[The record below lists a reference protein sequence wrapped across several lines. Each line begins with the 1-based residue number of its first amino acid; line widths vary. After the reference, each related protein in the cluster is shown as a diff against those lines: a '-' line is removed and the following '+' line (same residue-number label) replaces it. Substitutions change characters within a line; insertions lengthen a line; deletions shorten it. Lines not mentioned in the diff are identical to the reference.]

1 MPDIKLMSNLAQM
14 LLLAVTLCYSML
26 ALAEEAVVTQPAPE
40 PEPETVPIVAET
52 PPVTAVPDVFDPLE
66 STRNYLSSGV
76 TRFASYIDSYFGGNE
91 HFQESNSTVMK
102 VNFSRTTGYGGTG
115 EYDLS
120 ANLNLRLPISEGRL
134 HLLIETDPERIL
146 EDEPVKSSTVMN
158 NNPAT
163 RKSIAL
169 AARYALEA
177 KDAWSFRTD
186 VGIKFPLPPRPF
198 VRSKL
203 GYTASLDDWR
213 LNIGESVYW
222 FSNLGVGETTQVDLE
237 RQVSPPILFRATS
250 IATWLKDQKNFD
262 MSQSFSFFHTVS
274 DRTSLIYQAS
284 VFGISAPSPQVTD
297 TVLLVF
303 YRYRMHQKWLFFEV
317 SPQLHFPHELGY
329 KASPALVMRL
339 QMLLDDGRA
348 TD

>member
-1 MPDIKLMSNLAQM
+1 MPDIKQLSNLART

-91 HFQESNSTVMK
+91 HFQERNTSVMH
-102 VNFSRTTGYGGTG
+102 VDLSRATGYGGTAQ
-115 EYDLS
+115 YDLS
-120 ANLNLRLPISEGRL
+120 ASLNLRLPISEGRL

-146 EDEPVKSSTVMN
+146 EDEPLKSSTVLN
-158 NNPAT
+158 TKPAT
-163 RKSIAL
+163 KKSIAL
-169 AARYALEA
+169 AARYALEQ
-177 KDAWSFRTD
+177 KNNWSFRTD

-198 VRSKL
+198 VRSKI
-203 GYTASLDDWR
+203 GYSTPIDDWR

-222 FSNLGVGETTQVDLE
+222 FNDIGVGETTQMDLE
-237 RQVSPPILFRATS
+237 RQVRSSILFRATS
-250 IATWLKDQKNFD
+250 ISTWLKDQQNFD
-262 MSQSFSFFHTVS
+262 MSQSFSFIHTVS

-284 VFGISAPSPQVTD
+284 VFGISEPAAQISD

-303 YRYRMHQKWLFFEV
+303 YRYRMHQKWLYFEF
-317 SPQLHFPHELGY
+317 SPQLHFPRVNDY
-329 KASPALVMRL
+329 KASPAMSMRL
-339 QMLLDDGRA
+339 QMLFDDGRES
-348 TD
+348 D